1 MPTQRNGEL
10 LSYDVHL
17 YSSSSYDHEDVLA
30 TVNSDQTYFALSE
43 DQHMYKQSD
52 PLVQVRHVESN
63 QRCIYLFNKGWLWA
77 WV

>member
-1 MPTQRNGEL
+1 MPSRPSGEL

-17 YSSSSYDHEDVLA
+17 YSSSTNDHEDVLA

-52 PLVQVRHVESN
+52 PLLQVRHN
-63 QRCIYLFNKGWLWA
+63 CKLNNK
-77 WV
+77 